1 MKRIYFSVISLLAVG
16 VLVMACHKNTLEE
29 DLPERYLLASEMR
42 IISAHPLKIN
52 SSQAYDIGFHLS
64 AEATERME
72 SLQWKRLDER
82 PVVTIIGEAENV
94 EIPVMSSIESG
105 VFYPCSFTLDFVIV
119 EENAPM
125 SVFIRTYADFLP
137 TLLPILGLDEE
148 DFQKAVTASAG

>member
-1 MKRIYFSVISLLAVG
+1 MKRICFSVISLLAVG

-105 VFYPCSFTLDFVIV
+105 VTLDFVIV